1 MTIYFVVMDDG
12 KTMMTEVLK
21 AFTKIERAQ
30 SYMKKL
36 AEENDLVY
44 DKEYDSWRDTIE
56 YDDYAVI
63 YHIEPIQLEES

>member
-21 AFTKIERAQ
+21 AFTKLERAKA
-30 SYMKKL
+30 YMEKL
-36 AEENDLVY
+36 AKEDDLVY

-56 YDDYAVI
+56 YDDYTVT